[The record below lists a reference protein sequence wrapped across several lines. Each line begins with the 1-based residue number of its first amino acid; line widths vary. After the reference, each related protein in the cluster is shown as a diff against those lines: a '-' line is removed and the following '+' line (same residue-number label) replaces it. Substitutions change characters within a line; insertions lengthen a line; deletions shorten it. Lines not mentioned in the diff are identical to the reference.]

1 MTTVFET
8 KTQQPSPAQRS
19 FHRKAVGVS
28 EHATGASQ
36 NGVLTSENLA
46 FTVLYAL
53 SAGLVPLTLASD
65 FSAQAAAT
73 LTVGLS
79 LAAAAF
85 LFDFNRPDPQLR
97 AKSTRL

>member
-1 MTTVFET
+1 MATVFET

-19 FHRKAVGVS
+19 FHHRAVAVS

-36 NGVLTSENLA
+36 NSFLMSREVA

-53 SAGLVPLTLASD
+53 TAGLVPLTLASD
-65 FSAQAAAT
+65 FSAHAAAI

-79 LAAAAF
+79 LAAAVS
-85 LFDFNRPDPQLR
+85 LLNFNRPDPQLR
-97 AKSTRL
+97 AKSLRL